1 MSIFMVRQNTQ
12 KYTDTGYINPS
23 KTEYKIWTE
32 SQTKTM
38 LNNNSHNSCLSKLL
52 SIFNK
57 QQVIYMLIIMQ
68 LRNQQHE

>member
-32 SQTKTM
+32 SQTK
-38 LNNNSHNSCLSKLL
+38 N
-52 SIFNK
+52 IVK
-57 QQVIYMLIIMQ
+57 QQFT
-68 LRNQQHE
+68 QQQSNLYANYYATKKPAAWVNLSTT

>member
-1 MSIFMVRQNTQ
+1 MSISMVRQNTQ
-12 KYTDTGYINPS
+12 KYTDTGYTNPS
-23 KTEYKIWTE
+23 KNRIKFELKAK
-32 SQTKTM
+32 QKTL

-68 LRNQQHE
+68 LRK

>member
-23 KTEYKIWTE
+23 IHRIKKKKIELKAKQKTLL
-32 SQTKTM
+32 S
-38 LNNNSHNSCLSKLL
+38 NNSHNSCLSKLL

-68 LRNQQHE
+68 LRN

>member
-32 SQTKTM
+32 SQTK
-38 LNNNSHNSCLSKLL
+38 N
-52 SIFNK
+52 IVK
-57 QQVIYMLIIMQ
+57 QKFTQQ
-68 LRNQQHE
+68 LFI

>member
-12 KYTDTGYINPS
+12 KYTDTGYIS
-23 KTEYKIWTE
+23 KTEYKFE
-32 SQTKTM
+32 LKAKQKTL

-57 QQVIYMLIIMQ
+57 QQVIHMLIIMQ